1 VLSFIN
7 NLPIR
12 GKLFFA
18 FGISCGLFI
27 VAGLVVNSYNNST
40 VKELKTAEIEVLP
53 HMLNFS
59 EIKRDIEQVQ
69 SWLTDISATRAA
81 EGYDDGY
88 SEAETY
94 YKDAVKRIDFAIVE
108 HGKYGEKEMV
118 TQLKEMKKSLDDYY
132 KIGKAMAQAYI
143 DGGPE
148 MGNPMMEKF
157 DPFAAKLSSLVNKL
171 VNEHVEDL
179 KTSFETLQQ
188 RSKATSKILF
198 YSIIVVLVLSLISIL
213 QIANPISSALIG
225 AVTMLK
231 DIAQGE
237 GNLTKRLNV
246 KNKDEVGE
254 LSQWFNEFVIKLQNI
269 ISGMKEKASKLD
281 TESSALSIIAKEMS
295 DETNNMTGKSNTVG
309 AAAEQMSSNMTS
321 IAAAAEQSSTNLEMI
336 SAAAEEMTSTV
347 NEIAQNTEKTR
358 STSNQAVSKTL
369 KASENIKELSTS
381 AKVIGNVVETINDIS
396 DQTNLLAL
404 NATIEAARAGEAGK
418 GFAVVANEIKDLA
431 DQTAKAT
438 MEIKEKI
445 ENIQVSTDGAVSEI
459 DEVNASIGS
468 VNEMLDTVAA
478 AVEEQ
483 SVTTKEI
490 ASNVSQASQGIQE
503 MTENVAQSSTVSVEI
518 AKDIADVNQSLSDLS
533 KNCSNVDAGSDELS
547 RLSEELSQTVDQFK
561 V

>member
-1 VLSFIN
+1 MLSFIN

-12 GKLFFA
+12 VKLFIA

-27 VAGLVVNSYNNST
+27 ISGLVVNNYNNST
-40 VKELKTAEIEVLP
+40 VKKLKAAKIEILP

-59 EIKRDIEQVQ
+59 EIKRDVEQVQ

-88 SEAETY
+88 SEAEDY

-108 HGKYGEKEMV
+108 HDKYGEEEVV
-118 TQLKEMKKSLDDYY
+118 TQLKEMKKSLEDYY
-132 KIGKAMAQAYI
+132 KMGKAMAQAYI

-157 DPFAAKLSSLVNKL
+157 DPFAAKLSSLVNNI

-179 KTSFETLQQ
+179 TTSFETLQQ
-188 RSKATSKILF
+188 YSKATTRILF

-213 QIANPISSALIG
+213 LIANPISSALIG
-225 AVTMLK
+225 VVTMLK

-237 GNLTKRLNV
+237 GDLTKRLNV
-246 KNKDEVGE
+246 KSKDEVGE
-254 LSQWFNEFVIKLQNI
+254 LSQWFNEFVQKLQTI
-269 ISGMKEKASKLD
+269 ISGMREKASKLD
-281 TESSALSIIAKEMS
+281 AESSKLSNTAKEMS
-295 DETNNMTGKSNTVG
+295 DGTNDMTGKSNTV
-309 AAAEQMSSNMTS
+309 ATAAEEMSSNMTS

-347 NEIAQNTEKTR
+347 NEIAQNTENTR
-358 STSNQAVSKTL
+358 STSNQAVSRTQE
-369 KASENIKELSTS
+369 ASKNIKELSKS
-381 AKVIGNVVETINDIS
+381 AKMIGNVVETINDIS

-445 ENIQVSTDGAVSEI
+445 ESIQTSTDSAVNEI
-459 DEVNASIGS
+459 DEVNAAIGS
-468 VNEMLDTVAA
+468 VNEMLETVAT
-478 AVEEQ
+478 AVEKQ
-483 SVTTKEI
+483 SVTTKEV
-490 ASNVSQASQGIQE
+490 ASNVSQAAQGIQE
-503 MTENVAQSSTVSVEI
+503 MTENVTQSSTVSVEI
-518 AKDIADVNQSLSDLS
+518 AKDMADINQSLNDMSQS
-533 KNCSNVDAGSDELS
+533 CSNVDTGSDVLS
-547 RLSEELSQTVDQFK
+547 RLSEELNQTVDQFK